1 MGFQPVMVLTGSRG
15 IPTTCS
21 HCRVSSVSSAVRSHI
36 LYVSPERVFTWEWT
50 DEAGHLNQ
58 RCGFLLRDAVKL
70 GMAIRLPRSSKDQDF
85 RTISFSFLSF
95 FFCGCVAYEI
105 SLS

>member
-1 MGFQPVMVLTGSRG
+1 M
-15 IPTTCS
+15 
-21 HCRVSSVSSAVRSHI
+21 SSAVRSHI

-50 DEAGHLNQ
+50 DEAGHLNR

-70 GMAIRLPRSSKDQDF
+70 GVAVRLSRSSEDQDF
-85 RTISFSFLSF
+85 NTVYFSFLSF
-95 FFCGCVAYEI
+95 FFVRVAYEI